1 MSNGDRL
8 AWRLLHAVSQFDA
21 SQEPTLWIGV
31 EHEDG
36 TRTPAMAIWSSGE
49 YLPDVMARLVD
60 AMQQNGEYPGDHVL
74 DTTTLVGD
82 LLNTVEVAIKARD
95 GASGSTGIG
104 GVAEVLNS
112 EWVLTERG
120 MDRLVEPRVHVSAK
134 QPREPAAQDAIRS
147 GLEST
152 DGPSFDE
159 AWTVAAAYHASGK
172 HGEATRSPSIWP
184 SG

>member
-21 SQEPTLWIGV
+21 SQEPTLWIGD

-60 AMQQNGEYPGDHVL
+60 AMQQNGEYPGDHGL

-120 MDRLVEPRVHVSAK
+120 WIASWSHEFTSRQSSLGSLRRVVYARLSTLQFTSA
-134 QPREPAAQDAIRS
+134 
-147 GLEST
+147 
-152 DGPSFDE
+152 
-159 AWTVAAAYHASGK
+159 
-172 HGEATRSPSIWP
+172 
-184 SG
+184 